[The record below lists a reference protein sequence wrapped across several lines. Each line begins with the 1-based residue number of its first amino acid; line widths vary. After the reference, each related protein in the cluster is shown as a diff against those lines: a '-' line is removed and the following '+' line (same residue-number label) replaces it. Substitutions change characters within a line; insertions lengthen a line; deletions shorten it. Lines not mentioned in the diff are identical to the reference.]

1 MIGTRER
8 RHSRRQMIKAGTGA
22 AAMGLGGGLV
32 RATPAAAHRAQA
44 DFDWR
49 RYEGESINV
58 LLALSPRSD
67 LLVEYQPEF
76 EELTGITVT
85 SDVVPEQQQRQK
97 QIIEFTSGNPSF
109 DVTAVSWHVQK
120 GLFGRGGFLLD
131 LREVLDDPA
140 MTAPDYDLADFS
152 PAAMAFATQA
162 DGRMDTLPYNID
174 YWILYWNQEIFDQK
188 GVAFPETLEETV
200 AAAEAL
206 HDPANGVYGFV
217 ARGLKNA
224 NVPVWTSFM
233 QGWEA
238 VPIDDQGQLQTTTE
252 AAVAAA
258 TVYQEL
264 LASYAPPGVSG
275 FNWNECQTTFG
286 QGTAAMW
293 FDGIGFAT
301 PLEDPAQSRV
311 VGKVGY
317 GLQPAGPEARH
328 SGTFGDG
335 LGVSAGSDKHG
346 PAYFYSQWATNKQNQ
361 ARVLA
366 SGAGAPARTSAYTDP
381 EALAN
386 LTVPQGWVDAL
397 IASGEIG
404 LPSLPQIV
412 PVTEFRDIFGIA
424 LTNMITG
431 ADPEQELARATEEFR
446 PILDQSLAS

>member
-1 MIGTRER
+1 
-8 RHSRRQMIKAGTGA
+8 
-22 AAMGLGGGLV
+22 
-32 RATPAAAHRAQA
+32 
-44 DFDWR
+44 
-49 RYEGESINV
+49 
-58 LLALSPRSD
+58 
-67 LLVEYQPEF
+67 
-76 EELTGITVT
+76 
-85 SDVVPEQQQRQK
+85 
-97 QIIEFTSGNPSF
+97 
-109 DVTAVSWHVQK
+109 
-120 GLFGRGGFLLD
+120 
-131 LREVLDDPA
+131 
-140 MTAPDYDLADFS
+140 
-152 PAAMAFATQA
+152 
-162 DGRMDTLPYNID
+162 
-174 YWILYWNQEIFDQK
+174 
-188 GVAFPETLEETV
+188 
-200 AAAEAL
+200 
-206 HDPANGVYGFV
+206 
-217 ARGLKNA
+217 
-224 NVPVWTSFM
+224 
-233 QGWEA
+233 
-238 VPIDDQGQLQTTTE
+238 
-252 AAVAAA
+252 
-258 TVYQEL
+258 
-264 LASYAPPGVSG
+264 
-275 FNWNECQTTFG
+275 
-286 QGTAAMW
+286 MW